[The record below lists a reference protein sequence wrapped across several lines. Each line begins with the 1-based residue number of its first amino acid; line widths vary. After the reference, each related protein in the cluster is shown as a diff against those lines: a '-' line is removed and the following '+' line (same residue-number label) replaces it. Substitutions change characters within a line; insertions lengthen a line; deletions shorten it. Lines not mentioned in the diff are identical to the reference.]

1 MKILFD
7 TNGIAITAHTI
18 NQKISN
24 FGESYNDTVQ
34 KTINDSETLDEEGEV
49 FIKCAARILS
59 NFGMTRNG
67 LFRGLRIAE
76 NGNVTGNG
84 RDRLAQCWKEIG
96 EDLIKI
102 NKFVKLA
109 VKSNVQRGRFLLQLN
124 KSEREKLTSG
134 IWSISKRLL
143 PLTMSKTSYGLVGAS
158 KILFSVLPE
167 IVLPV
172 DNQEWTS
179 VFKTVD
185 IGDVINRMASDI
197 QEWEKETRKKFNEI
211 DSSKKLTTL
220 PSVYNVMAMAAR
232 P

>member
-1 MKILFD
+1 MEILFD
-7 TNGIAITAHTI
+7 TNGIAITADTI

-67 LFRGLRIAE
+67 LFRGLIDA

-84 RDRLAQCWKEIG
+84 KIILVKCWKEIG
-96 EDLIKI
+96 KNLIEI
-102 NKFVKLA
+102 NNSVKSA
-109 VKSNVQRGRFLLQLN
+109 VKRGVPRSRFLLQLN
-124 KSEREKLTSG
+124 NSEREKLTSE

-172 DNQEWTS
+172 DNQEWKS
-179 VFKTVD
+179 VFQTVD

-197 QEWEKETRKKFNEI
+197 QEWEKETHKRFNEI